1 MEQKHDQELLAEA
14 YETIFNEAKTYIVYV
29 DGKEVGMIKAGSHN
43 AAEAKAK
50 QKHPNKN
57 VSVTYTEV

>member
-1 MEQKHDQELLAEA
+1 M
-14 YETIFNEAKTYIVYV
+14 KTYIVYV
-29 DGKEVGMIKAGSHN
+29 NGHEQPEMIKAASHN

-50 QKHPNKN
+50 KKYPDPYASQRKDPFVRCPGHD

>member
-14 YETIFNEAKTYIVYV
+14 YEQVLNEMKTYIVYV
-29 DGKEVGMIKAGSHN
+29 DGKEVGMIKSGGHN

-50 QKHPNKN
+50 KKYPNKN
-57 VSVTYTEV
+57 VHVVYTEV